1 MLIYWSKKAKSA
13 KDQIS
18 SDSERTTSSVPNEQN
33 ASFNMNDLSFQ
44 NDMKV
49 SSFISTNDYDSVIY
63 DFISKESTN
72 GDSLS
77 LSFDKNISDLF
88 VNQNIDENN
97 LRVILQ
103 LLEANKANDNV
114 LTYLIET
121 ITNNIKDIL
130 RYDTLLYRMY
140 DILKDKQDKIELI
153 NTAVCKQ
160 TDVLL
165 QSKQGCDLLIRIIKT
180 HNINNI
186 NQILYSILNNFVFF
200 ACGKFSSFVIG
211 ELFQLNIKYVTDQ
224 LNYLLSSNFQ
234 MIFGNKCGNL
244 VVMKSLEF
252 SELKAK
258 LYFKNEIQKITSCK
272 QC

>member
-1 MLIYWSKKAKSA
+1 MLIYWSKKVKSA

-33 ASFNMNDLSFQ
+33 SSFNINDLSFR
-44 NDMKV
+44 NDMKG
-49 SSFISTNDYDSVIY
+49 SSFISTTDYDSVIY
-63 DFISKESTN
+63 DFISKESTK
-72 GDSLS
+72 GDSF
-77 LSFDKNISDLF
+77 SFDKNISDLI

-97 LRVILQ
+97 LRIILQ
-103 LLEANKANDNV
+103 LLEANKSNENV
-114 LTYLIET
+114 LNYLIET

-140 DILKDKQDKIELI
+140 DILKEKQDKIDII
-153 NTAVCKQ
+153 NTAICKQ
-160 TDVLL
+160 TNFLL
-165 QSKQGCDLLIRIIKT
+165 QSKQGCDLLIMIIKT

-186 NQILYSILNNFVFF
+186 NHILYSILNNFVFF

-211 ELFQLNIKYVTDQ
+211 ELYQLNIKYITDQ

-234 MIFGNKCGNL
+234 QIFGNKCGNL

-258 LYFKNEIQKITSCK
+258 LYFNNEIQKMTSSNK
-272 QC
+272 

>member
-1 MLIYWSKKAKSA
+1 MLIYWSKEAKSA

-72 GDSLS
+72 GDSIS

-121 ITNNIKDIL
+121 ITNNIKDI
-130 RYDTLLYRMY
+130 M
-140 DILKDKQDKIELI
+140 
-153 NTAVCKQ
+153 
-160 TDVLL
+160 
-165 QSKQGCDLLIRIIKT
+165 
-180 HNINNI
+180 
-186 NQILYSILNNFVFF
+186 YSISILFF
-200 ACGKFSSFVIG
+200 IR
-211 ELFQLNIKYVTDQ
+211 L
-224 LNYLLSSNFQ
+224 
-234 MIFGNKCGNL
+234 
-244 VVMKSLEF
+244 
-252 SELKAK
+252 
-258 LYFKNEIQKITSCK
+258 
-272 QC
+272 